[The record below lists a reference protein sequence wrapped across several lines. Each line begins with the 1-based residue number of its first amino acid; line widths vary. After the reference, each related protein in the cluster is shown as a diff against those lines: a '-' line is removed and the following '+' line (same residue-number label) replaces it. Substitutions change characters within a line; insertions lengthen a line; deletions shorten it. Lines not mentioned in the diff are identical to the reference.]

1 MKKNEST
8 SGVSFLGLL
17 TLLFIALK
25 LTDKI
30 DWSWVWVLSP
40 AWIPTVIVLILI
52 LVIALIKVV
61 KDNT

>member
-52 LVIALIKVV
+52 SVIALIKVV